1 MGELLP
7 SPTYSFRPPRQYHGG
22 KPTHFLNS
30 LAPLDRSATTTGAA
44 SCLQASALSSP
55 SAPVQCPFA
64 VAASERGAPPA
75 AEAFHLNED
84 GDDGK
89 AETGVSSDT

>member
-30 LAPLDRSATTTGAA
+30 LAPLDRSATTTGFLLA
-44 SCLQASALSSP
+44 SLGPPSP